1 MLQHNTTCV
10 AHFFAIFNKFYDMF
24 NVVFTSYVRED
35 RGSRYKCG
43 EQGFVRFSPAT
54 ATTNVLQ
61 TNADH
66 DQESQTEAKKT
77 SILALGRN
85 DDIYAVAGR
94 VSAAAGESL

>member
-1 MLQHNTTCV
+1 MACSMWFLLVMLEKTEEAVT
-10 AHFFAIFNKFYDMF
+10 
-24 NVVFTSYVRED
+24 NV
-35 RGSRYKCG
+35 
-43 EQGFVRFSPAT
+43 VRFSPAT

-61 TNADH
+61 TNAGH

-94 VSAAAGESL
+94 VSAAPGESL